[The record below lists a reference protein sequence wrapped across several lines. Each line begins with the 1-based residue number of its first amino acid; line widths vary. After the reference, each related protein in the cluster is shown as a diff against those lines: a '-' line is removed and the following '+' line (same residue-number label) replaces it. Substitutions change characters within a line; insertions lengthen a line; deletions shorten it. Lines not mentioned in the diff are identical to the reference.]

1 MKASETKLQRVIEGT
16 NQYVVPLFQR
26 PYSWDSKEWTVL
38 WDDLVELYEE
48 ENPRTHF
55 IGSIVTMPTQSVP
68 EGVAK
73 FLLIDGQQRFTT
85 TFLLLSAIRDKAKLE
100 ATGTLAQEI
109 DQTLLKNPF
118 KQGGDAFKLLPTQ
131 SDRDAFLSIVRGETC
146 SNDSQIAKGYR
157 FFERKLKMPGVE
169 NLEKLKQVIVSNL
182 VLVSIV
188 LDRDDKPRTNCFC
201 TRSAT

>member
-26 PYSWDSKEWTVL
+26 KYSWDIKEWTTL
-38 WDDLVELYEE
+38 WEDLIELYEE
-48 ENPRTHF
+48 DKPRSHF

-85 TFLLLSAIRDKAKLE
+85 IFILLSLLCDKAR
-100 ATGTLAQEI
+100 TSPNGTLSDEI

-118 KQGGDAFKLLPTQ
+118 KQGNDAFKLLTTQ
-131 SDRDAFLSIVRGETC
+131 GDRESFLSIIT
-146 SNDSQIAKGYR
+146 SNIATKDDQISRDYK
-157 FFERKLKMPGVE
+157 FFERKIRATQIPD
-169 NLEKLKQVIVSNL
+169 LEKLKHIIVSQL
-182 VLVSIV
+182 ILVSIV
-188 LDRDDKPRTNCFC
+188 LDRDDK
-201 TRSAT
+201 